1 MNSLFANKYLAK
13 CTWFHEGKKHSLET
27 TVRYYE
33 ENCNDCTDI
42 SDKTRFIRCTLMQLF
57 STGHESQVAMD
68 VDMAHITSL
77 KVFGN
82 FNFSIR
88 D

>member
-1 MNSLFANKYLAK
+1 MKV
-13 CTWFHEGKKHSLET
+13 EKHCLKT
-27 TVRYYE
+27 TLLCYE
-33 ENCNDCTDI
+33 QHCNDCKDI

-57 STGHESQVAMD
+57 SSGHESQVAMD